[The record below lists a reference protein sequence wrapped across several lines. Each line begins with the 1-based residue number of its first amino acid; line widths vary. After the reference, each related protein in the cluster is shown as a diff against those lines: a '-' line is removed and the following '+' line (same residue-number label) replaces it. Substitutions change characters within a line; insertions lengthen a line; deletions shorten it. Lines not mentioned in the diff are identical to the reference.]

1 MCRTPGN
8 ESVDDD
14 IGGLFGPTRKRG
26 GLWRNQLFGFRGRGA
41 RRSRCIGPRRVEDK
55 FPSAAH
61 WAGLTRAPRRCCCVV
76 ILPHPVARSDILSA
90 IGRCSALALWEKE
103 RKRPPG
109 FTMQSRTGSGRS
121 TDLKSNVSHAINLAQ
136 RHADKNRHSRT
147 PRPFAV
153 ELISSPHCHRARGHL
168 GAIVSLQFGIL
179 QLWPD
184 PVPLLSRAGTAHWL
198 LSTAAGADCLWALL
212 YIDRWLKAPS
222 VWPPTYC

>member
-1 MCRTPGN
+1 MQSLGRTPNACVAPQAMRVSTMISAGYLARR
-8 ESVDDD
+8 ES
-14 IGGLFGPTRKRG
+14 GR

-61 WAGLTRAPRRCCCVV
+61 RAGLTRAPRRCCCVV
-76 ILPHPVARSDILSA
+76 ILPRPVARSDILSA

-109 FTMQSRTGSGRS
+109 FTMQSRTGSRRS
-121 TDLKSNVSHAINLAQ
+121 TDLQSNVSHAINLAQ

-168 GAIVSLQFGIL
+168 
-179 QLWPD
+179 D
-184 PVPLLSRAGTAHWL
+184 PG
-198 LSTAAGADCLWALL
+198 WA
-212 YIDRWLKAPS
+212 
-222 VWPPTYC
+222 